1 MSTPSNIKLVI
12 LISILLLLILGVI
25 VILNHNALLNT
36 VGPNPSEIYKSANE
50 YDTIEKRFV
59 KQDTIKVDLVG
70 LKNDTIPLPDEISK
84 MIASELKEFN
94 WNEEFQEEDLY
105 SVYHETIFAQEF
117 PFSNN
122 PLKKMIVIT
131 FSNNVGN
138 LYHAARGRISLFEF
152 QKGNQS
158 WQLNR
163 KCLAFG
169 YGTEYGLE
177 PLWCKLVNIGSNN
190 KYAIIV
196 QTDYSGNG
204 GHDMQTQEV
213 YTWIDNS
220 LKLVFDFTNYEYYFD
235 YPKDIEYTDGYSNM
249 RFLIS
254 NKAWFDIETK
264 AEETEWNDIT
274 LGAVKRYVFNG
285 KEYVEAK

>member
-70 LKNDTIPLPDEISK
+70 LKNDTIPLPDEISE

-105 SVYHETIFAQEF
+105 TLYHETIFAKEF
-117 PFSNN
+117 SSGNN
-122 PLKKMIVIT
+122 STKKLIVIT
-131 FSNNVGN
+131 FSNYVGN

-152 QKGNQS
+152 QKENQS
-158 WQLNR
+158 WQMNR

-177 PLWCKLVNIGSNN
+177 PLWCKLVHIGSKN

-204 GHDMQTQEV
+204 GHDMQTQAV

-220 LKLVFDFTNYEYYFD
+220 FKLVFDFTNYEYYYN
-235 YPKDIEYTDGYSNM
+235 YPEDIEYTDGYSDM
-249 RFLIS
+249 RILKS
-254 NKAWFDIETK
+254 NKTWFDIETK
-264 AEETEWNDIT
+264 SEESKWNDNSP
-274 LGAVKRYVFNG
+274 GAVKLFKFDG
-285 KEYVEAK
+285 KEYVKAK